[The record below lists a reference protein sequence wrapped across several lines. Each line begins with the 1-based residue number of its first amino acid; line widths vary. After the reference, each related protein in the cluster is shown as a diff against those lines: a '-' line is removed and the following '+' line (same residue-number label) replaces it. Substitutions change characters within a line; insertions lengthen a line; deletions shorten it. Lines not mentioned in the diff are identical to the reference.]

1 MTIEEKRRAIEEY
14 CDDTDC
20 IHCPLDPIHYEVGC
34 WSPLVSRDEIEKYYS
49 VLFEKDTVKEPVE
62 NDPIK
67 PNYYNDSKIT
77 PFDVIDDWNLGFY
90 LGSAIKY
97 IKRAGKKKDNSRLQ
111 DLKKIR
117 EYIDQEIAREEV
129 KHETYY

>member
-1 MTIEEKRRAIEEY
+1 MTIEEKRQAIEEH
-14 CDDTDC
+14 CEDTDC
-20 IHCPLDPIHYEVGC
+20 AHCSLDQIHPEEGCFTQVSDDVLERHYN
-34 WSPLVSRDEIEKYYS
+34 
-49 VLFEKDTVKEPVE
+49 VLFGD
-62 NDPIK
+62 DPIK

-77 PFDVIDDWNLGFY
+77 PFDVVDDWKLGFY

-117 EYIDQEIAREEV
+117 AYIDKEIELEEV
-129 KHETYY
+129 SNDD